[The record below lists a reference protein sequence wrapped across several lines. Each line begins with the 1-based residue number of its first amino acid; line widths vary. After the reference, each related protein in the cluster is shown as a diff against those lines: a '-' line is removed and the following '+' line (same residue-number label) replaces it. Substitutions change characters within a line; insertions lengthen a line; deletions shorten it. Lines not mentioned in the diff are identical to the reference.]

1 MSHPSQVL
9 TDAVAA
15 IERGDWQAF
24 IALCDPV
31 SVRRFRND
39 VVWQLSDHGY
49 SPGVTVEDFMSENPD
64 MPRQVAEYNVAQM
77 EQYRDP
83 ALRMELEI
91 STVSSLDKLKSL
103 EPHEVLVRWLQSR
116 MPYREDE
123 FSIRKWEP
131 ARGMEVTEV
140 RRISQEEIEGD
151 FIYRPPYEILGSV
164 RDGPDFAH
172 VVCRHADRR
181 DHEAEESDSEDY
193 ATPPDEAELDRA
205 IRNRV
210 HMLTALCRKQP
221 DGNWLLIAERNLF
234 FLPQMSILT

>member
-1 MSHPSQVL
+1 MSHPPQVI
-9 TDAVAA
+9 TEAVAA

-24 IALCDPV
+24 ISLCDPV
-31 SVRRFRND
+31 SLRRFKND
-39 VVWQLSDHGY
+39 LVWQLSDHGY
-49 SPGVTVEDFMSENPD
+49 SAGITVEDFMSETPG
-64 MPRQVAEYNVAQM
+64 MPREVAEYNVAQM

-83 ALRMELEI
+83 ALRMQLEI
-91 STVSSLDKLKSL
+91 STVSSLDELKSL

-116 MPYREDE
+116 TPYREDE

-140 RRISQEEIEGD
+140 RRLSQEEIDGD
-151 FIYRPPYEILGSV
+151 FIYKPAYVILGSV

-172 VVCRHADRR
+172 VVCRHANQRDR
-181 DHEAEESDSEDY
+181 EGEEDDSDDY
-193 ATPPDEAELDRA
+193 AIPAEEAELDRA
-205 IRNRV
+205 VRNRV
-210 HMLTALCRKQP
+210 HMLTALCRKQT